1 MKSEYND
8 VRNHEETI
16 SALMDGETE
25 ELELRRLLRYASDN
39 NGILETWDRYNKM
52 RSALRKEDSVPV
64 SAASTQRIMAALEA
78 EMTHTSPFA
87 NPTKKYASKQ
97 LHMLGRFAVAA
108 SVALAVFLGLQ
119 STLFNQDGAYPG
131 AGQGGLTASSS
142 IDISVG
148 ESAAVSASPT
158 FDAEAQLRLNE
169 YIRSVSIQY
178 EDTSSE
184 TPLFNILQDS
194 QLIRQ
199 VNQIEN

>member
-1 MKSEYND
+1 MKSEDHD
-8 VRNHEETI
+8 VRNHAETI
-16 SALMDGETE
+16 SALMDGEAE
-25 ELELRRLLRYASDN
+25 ELELRRLLRQASDKN
-39 NGILETWDRYNKM
+39 EIFDTWERYNKM
-52 RSALRKEDSVPV
+52 RSVLRKEDSVPV
-64 SAASTQRIMAALEA
+64 SAASTRRIMAALEA
-78 EMTHTSPFA
+78 EMTHSSPMTH
-87 NPTKKYASKQ
+87 PTKIYASNR
-97 LHMLGRFAVAA
+97 LHMFGRFAVAA

-131 AGQGGLTASSS
+131 AGQDGLTASSA

-148 ESAAVSASPT
+148 ESVAVSTSPT

-169 YIRSVSIQY
+169 YIRSASIQY
-178 EDTSSE
+178 ENTSTE